1 MGMDISKF
9 VEWAGLGDREVT
21 ITYGRQ
27 SKMQVWC
34 YDYDLM
40 AGKHVEID
48 DDPPT
53 SSMLI
58 AAQRAFL
65 QRQLNQIGDQNVL

>member
-1 MGMDISKF
+1 MDISKF
-9 VEWAGLGDREVT
+9 MSWVEMGNRKVAIHYDRHST
-21 ITYGRQ
+21 L
-27 SKMQVWC
+27 QVWC

-58 AAQRAFL
+58 AEKRAFL
-65 QRQLNQIGDQNVL
+65 QRQLNHLGGQKEQD

>member
-1 MGMDISKF
+1 MDISKF
-9 VEWAGLGDREVT
+9 VEWAGLGNRKVA
-21 ITYGRQ
+21 ITCDRQ
-27 SKMQVWC
+27 SKLQVWC

-40 AGKHVEID
+40 AGTHVEID

-58 AAQRAFL
+58 AEQRAFL
-65 QRQLNQIGDQNVL
+65 QRQLNHLGGQNV

>member
-1 MGMDISKF
+1 MDISKF

-21 ITYGRQ
+21 ITCGRRQ
-27 SKMQVWC
+27 SKLQVWC

-58 AAQRAFL
+58 AEKRAYL
-65 QRQLNQIGDQNVL
+65 QRQLNQIGGQNV

>member
-1 MGMDISKF
+1 MDISKF
-9 VEWAGLGDREVT
+9 VEWADRGDREVT
-21 ITYGRQ
+21 IICGRR
-27 SKMQVWC
+27 SKLQVWC

-48 DDPPT
+48 EEPPT

-65 QRQLNQIGDQNVL
+65 KRQLDQTGGQDVL

>member
-1 MGMDISKF
+1 MDISKF
-9 VEWAGLGDREVT
+9 VEWAGLGDRKVT
-21 ITYGRQ
+21 ITCCGRQ
-27 SKMQVWC
+27 SKPQVWC

-40 AGKHVEID
+40 AGKHVAID

-65 QRQLNQIGDQNVL
+65 KRQLNHLGGQKA

>member
-1 MGMDISKF
+1 MDISKF

-21 ITYGRQ
+21 ITCGRQ
-27 SKMQVWC
+27 SKLQVWC

-40 AGKHVEID
+40 AGTHVEID

-58 AAQRAFL
+58 AERRAFL
-65 QRQLNQIGDQNVL
+65 QRQLNQLGGQNV